1 MLACRLRMRLPSAA
15 LCSPALTAPPPL
27 AASRRRLGCA
37 QPHGGTRSRCWRLQ
51 RLWRRRSGTS
61 RGGGQAAAMAAP
73 LDGIDA
79 SGSAGGGGGDVE
91 ETWETAD
98 VEAQIRSMKLY
109 AAREET
115 AADSVRAANGSSDS
129 QDPGGCS
136 PVAELDDF
144 LRAALQNPRDRLTIL
159 RMEHEVEKFL
169 RDPRAEQLELAPQPS
184 TSYYR
189 LAAHRIAQHY
199 ALQTQADGGAGEG
212 ARVFA
217 TKTADSCFPKVRL
230 MDYPVKEQGAS
241 TDVAPPAKLVTRS
254 FSIKQRPQKAC
265 GESEASDREAIRV
278 SPVRS
283 VEERKE
289 EYHRARARIF
299 SNGGSARSSDEESGS
314 EKGSATALNVLGAPD
329 GTLEGQAPAM
339 DRTASVAAQQVDRPA
354 GTSTGAVP
362 LEGAQQDGKA
372 PEQVRGSGRRGRGL
386 ARSEDAGTT
395 AKGRVAIFRNKEK
408 DRRDPDYDRSYDRY
422 SQRYDTAYIA
432 GLAPHM
438 AYGGQP
444 LYSPQLVAYNADF
457 PALGGGGV
465 MPQSQQPTAGHVA
478 FTSHQPLHMDA
489 YHAHSVSG
497 LRNDPAMAP
506 QAYGGTH
513 HYDQYGA
520 SLAGYV
526 AAGYSVDNVGGAD
539 GNRLAAAGEYQPLYL
554 GSSHPHSQLLYT
566 GEAFYLP
573 PEPFQGMLSAVRATL
588 QPAAPPLTRR
598 KALLPNQPCSGGW
611 DGCRAKAMAVPERRR
626 LAGTM
631 TCMGAVPVV
640 ERCVARVALSLNRA
654 LIQLGLAMQ
663 FLRLASNA
671 PADADVIGSQAAGI
685 TPFLKPSCSGAT
697 ISDVLLLSAQG
708 WLLGKPHKD
717 HVGLSVQLLAF
728 LVYVLSYVARELTG
742 STFVPCRGMVRKW
755 LN

>member
-1 MLACRLRMRLPSAA
+1 MLASRLRMRRPPAA
-15 LCSPALTAPPPL
+15 LRSPALTAPPPL
-27 AASRRRLGCA
+27 AACAGASAAHSAMEALAAAAGGSSGSGGGGAGRPVEVGRVRSSVVAALMLAGADPSVSLKPSVASLIGIWPHRCA
-37 QPHGGTRSRCWRLQ
+37 QR
-51 RLWRRRSGTS
+51 
-61 RGGGQAAAMAAP
+61 AAAAAAP
-73 LDGIDA
+73 PDGIDA
-79 SGSAGGGGGDVE
+79 GGSAGGGGDVE

-115 AADSVRAANGSSDS
+115 APDSVRAATPGNGGDY
-129 QDPGGCS
+129 QDQGSCS

-159 RMEHEVEKFL
+159 RMEHEVEKFM

-189 LAAHRIAQHY
+189 LAAHRVAQHY
-199 ALQTQADGGAGEG
+199 ALQTQAVDGGAGEG

-230 MDYPVKEQGAS
+230 MDYSVKEQGAC
-241 TDVAPPAKLVTRS
+241 TDVAPAAKLVTRS

-265 GESEASDREAIRV
+265 GESEASDREAFRV

-299 SNGGSARSSDEESGS
+299 SNGSSARSSDDESGS
-314 EKGSATALNVLGAPD
+314 EKGSATAMNVLGAPG
-329 GTLEGQAPAM
+329 GTLEGQSPPT
-339 DRTASVAAQQVDRPA
+339 DSVAALQVDRPA

-362 LEGAQQDGKA
+362 LEGAPQDGKA
-372 PEQVRGSGRRGRGL
+372 PEQARGSGRRGRGL
-386 ARSEDAGTT
+386 ARSEDASTT

-422 SQRYDTAYIA
+422 SQRYDAAYIA

-444 LYSPQLVAYNADF
+444 LYTPQLVAYNADF
-457 PALGGGGV
+457 PALGGGNV
-465 MPQSQQPTAGHVA
+465 VSQSQQPTAGHVQY
-478 FTSHQPLHMDA
+478 TSHQPLHMDA

-497 LRNDPAMAP
+497 LRFDPAMVP
-506 QAYGGTH
+506 QAYGSTH

-526 AAGYSVDNVGGAD
+526 AAGYCVDNVGGAD
-539 GNRLAAAGEYQPLYL
+539 GNRLAVAGEYQPLYL
-554 GSSHPHSQLLYT
+554 GSSHPHSQLHYT

-573 PEPFQGMLSAVRATL
+573 PEPFQGTLSAEPPYS
-588 QPAAPPLTRR
+588 QPHRR
-598 KALLPNQPCSGGW
+598 
-611 DGCRAKAMAVPERRR
+611 
-626 LAGTM
+626 
-631 TCMGAVPVV
+631 
-640 ERCVARVALSLNRA
+640 
-654 LIQLGLAMQ
+654 
-663 FLRLASNA
+663 
-671 PADADVIGSQAAGI
+671 
-685 TPFLKPSCSGAT
+685 
-697 ISDVLLLSAQG
+697 
-708 WLLGKPHKD
+708 
-717 HVGLSVQLLAF
+717 
-728 LVYVLSYVARELTG
+728 
-742 STFVPCRGMVRKW
+742 
-755 LN
+755 

>member
-1 MLACRLRMRLPSAA
+1 MEALAAAAGGSSGSGGGGAGRPLEAGRVRVSAA
-15 LCSPALTAPPPL
+15 AALALAAADPSGSLEPSVAALIGIWPRRCAQRAAAAAAPP
-27 AASRRRLGCA
+27 
-37 QPHGGTRSRCWRLQ
+37 
-51 RLWRRRSGTS
+51 
-61 RGGGQAAAMAAP
+61 
-73 LDGIDA
+73 DGMDA
-79 SGSAGGGGGDVE
+79 SGSAAGGGEVE

-98 VEAQIRSMKLY
+98 VEAQIRGMKLY
-109 AAREET
+109 AAKEEA
-115 AADSVRAANGSSDS
+115 AADSVRAANGNGGDG
-129 QDPGGCS
+129 QDQGGCS

-159 RMEHEVEKFL
+159 RMEHEVEKFM

-199 ALQTQADGGAGEG
+199 ALQTQAVDGGAGEG

-241 TDVAPPAKLVTRS
+241 TDPAPPAKLVTRS
-254 FSIKQRPQKAC
+254 FSIKQRPQKSC
-265 GESEASDREAIRV
+265 GESEASDREAFRV

-299 SNGGSARSSDEESGS
+299 SNGSSARSSDDESGS
-314 EKGSATALNVLGAPD
+314 EKGSATALSVLGAPG
-329 GTLEGQAPAM
+329 GTLEGQAPAI
-339 DRTASVAAQQVDRPA
+339 DRAASGAALQVDRPA

-372 PEQVRGSGRRGRGL
+372 PEQARGSGRRGRGL
-386 ARSEDAGTT
+386 VRSEDAGTT

-457 PALGGGGV
+457 PALGGGSV
-465 MPQSQQPTAGHVA
+465 MQQSQQLTAGHVQY
-478 FTSHQPLHMDA
+478 TSHQPLHVDA

-497 LRNDPAMAP
+497 LRYDPAMAP

-539 GNRLAAAGEYQPLYL
+539 GTRLAAAGEYQPLYL
-554 GSSHPHSQLLYT
+554 GSSHPHSQLHYT

-598 KALLPNQPCSGGW
+598 HALLPTSPVVGAGGW
-611 DGCRAKAMAVPERRR
+611 VAGWLSCKALAVLEMRT
-626 LAGTM
+626 LASTM
-631 TCMGAVPVV
+631 TCIVPF
-640 ERCVARVALSLNRA
+640 A
-654 LIQLGLAMQ
+654 
-663 FLRLASNA
+663 
-671 PADADVIGSQAAGI
+671 ADSPD
-685 TPFLKPSCSGAT
+685 
-697 ISDVLLLSAQG
+697 SDSDIKGFAE
-708 WLLGKPHKD
+708 D
-717 HVGLSVQLLAF
+717 
-728 LVYVLSYVARELTG
+728 
-742 STFVPCRGMVRKW
+742 
-755 LN
+755 